1 MPTFRKTTEKRL
13 ITKKP
18 SRPLTS
24 ASKDLPPGGAP
35 TPGQTKQARKDWLAR
50 WARGNAPP
58 PPRIVPTRKA
68 VKRDLPPGGAPS
80 PEQMGSWARA
90 ERDKFIASYLQ
101 SQRTSSSPAD
111 VRSARDAL
119 KDEYYRR
126 VLGKSSKTL
135 TFSPKPKPKSKAPT
149 PRDIP
154 RPKKK
159 GGR

>member
-1 MPTFRKTTEKRL
+1 MPTFSKTTEKRL

-35 TPGQTKQARKDWLAR
+35 TPKQTKQARKDWLAR
-50 WARGNAPP
+50 WARGNAP

-90 ERDKFIASYLQ
+90 ERDKLGASYRQ
-101 SQRTSSSPAD
+101 SRSASSSPAD

-119 KDEYYRR
+119 KDEYRR
-126 VLGKSSKTL
+126 VFGKSSKTL
-135 TFSPKPKPKSKAPT
+135 TFSPKPKSKAPT
-149 PRDIP
+149 PMDIP

-159 GGR
+159 GGV